1 MRFLDLIKTE
11 TNVSKIKHIR
21 QNLNPLF
28 KQEEML
34 QSNAL
39 KRRYLLV
46 S

>member
-1 MRFLDLIKTE
+1 MRFLDLIKTK
-11 TNVSKIKHIR
+11 TNVSKIKPIR
-21 QNLNPLF
+21 QNLNPLL